1 MALALRG
8 PFDVIVSNPPYI
20 ASAEIDRLAPEVR
33 LFDPRSA
40 LDGGSDGLHW
50 YRAIAATVAALL
62 AGDAILVV
70 ELGSDQAEPVAALIA
85 AAGLAPVALQSD
97 LNGVPRVLIAENVL
111 RQL

>member
-1 MALALRG
+1 MTARVPAIGAL
-8 PFDVIVSNPPYI
+8 IV
-20 ASAEIDRLAPEVR
+20 RTK
-33 LFDPRSA
+33 
-40 LDGGSDGLHW
+40 
-50 YRAIAATVAALL
+50 AIAATVAALL